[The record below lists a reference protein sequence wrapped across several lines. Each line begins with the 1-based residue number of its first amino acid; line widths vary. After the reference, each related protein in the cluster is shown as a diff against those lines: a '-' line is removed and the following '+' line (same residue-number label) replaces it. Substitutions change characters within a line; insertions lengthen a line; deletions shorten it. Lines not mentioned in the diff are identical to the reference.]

1 MTNRTTTVNTRRR
14 LPFSLSL
21 DAEVMQAAC
30 AGLPDGQRSARV
42 STLLALGLRAEAAGA
57 TDAVGLVLA
66 LQDALSGAQRIL
78 ATVVAA
84 ATQEAHEAR
93 QASEERLQSMGV
105 LLTQL
110 EELQGRLESLRGAQ
124 PKPEVR
130 AEVRTEVR
138 AETRAAQP
146 GPPVAAP
153 GTPAE
158 TRPKSAPRIFT
169 AMAGSPK
176 QVTVDEVIAR
186 RPASA
191 VVTLELQELSPAA
204 PVVPLRVPVSIN
216 ADPFGGA
223 TGMRPPPMLL
233 CIDAAGV
240 AAREPQDGP
249 QPEEAATPA
258 PSELSSAGIDQLT

>member
-1 MTNRTTTVNTRRR
+1 MTTVNTRRR

-42 STLLALGLRAEAAGA
+42 SALLALGLRAEAAAA
-57 TDAVGLVLA
+57 TDPVGLVLA
-66 LQDALSGAQRIL
+66 LQDTLGGAQRIL
-78 ATVVAA
+78 ATVLAA

-93 QASEERLQSMGV
+93 QANEERLQSMGV

-110 EELQGRLESLRGAQ
+110 EELQGRLESLRGAH
-124 PKPEVR
+124 PKLEARAVPARVPAPPE
-130 AEVRTEVR
+130 
-138 AETRAAQP
+138 P
-146 GPPVAAP
+146 AP
-153 GTPAE
+153 KLEGK
-158 TRPKSAPRIFT
+158 PKSAPR
-169 AMAGSPK
+169 ALPVPPK
-176 QVTVDEVIAR
+176 QITVDEVISR

-191 VVTLELQELSPAA
+191 AATLELQELPPAA
-204 PVVPLRVPVSIN
+204 PVLPLRVPVSVN

-240 AAREPQDGP
+240 AAWEPQDGA

-258 PSELSSAGIDQLT
+258 PSELSLAGIDQLT

>member
-1 MTNRTTTVNTRRR
+1 MTTVNTRRR
-14 LPFSLSL
+14 LPYSLSL

-42 STLLALGLRAEAAGA
+42 SALLALGLRAEAAAA
-57 TDAVGLVLA
+57 TDPVGLVLA
-66 LQDALSGAQRIL
+66 LQDALGGAQRIL
-78 ATVVAA
+78 ATVLAA

-93 QASEERLQSMGV
+93 QAHEERLQSMGV

-124 PKPEVR
+124 PKPKAH
-130 AEVRTEVR
+130 AELARVP
-138 AETRAAQP
+138 A
-146 GPPVAAP
+146 PPEPAP
-153 GTPAE
+153 KLEGK
-158 TRPKSAPRIFT
+158 PKSAPRSAPPPSMSMT
-169 AMAGSPK
+169 PPK
-176 QVTVDEVIAR
+176 QITVDEVISR

-191 VVTLELQELSPAA
+191 AATLELQELPPAA
-204 PVVPLRVPVSIN
+204 PVVPLRVPVSVN

-240 AAREPQDGP
+240 AAWEPQDGA
-249 QPEEAATPA
+249 QPEEVATPA

>member
-42 STLLALGLRAEAAGA
+42 STLLALGLRAEAAGT

-124 PKPEVR
+124 PRPEVR

-138 AETRAAQP
+138 AETRAPQP
-146 GPPVAAP
+146 APVP
-153 GTPAE
+153 SAE
-158 TRPKSAPRIFT
+158 TRPKSAPRTFP
-169 AMAGSPK
+169 AMAVSPK

-191 VVTLELQELSPAA
+191 VVTLELQELPPAA

-240 AAREPQDGP
+240 AAWEPQDGP